1 MIVKHEAGADNAV
14 NKQVYDVLRRNLMIG
29 NFKPGLP
36 VSIRYLTE
44 TLGVSATPT
53 LEAIKQLQAE
63 HALVVGSNRTT
74 GCYWSCYNTCRLL

>member
-29 NFKPGLP
+29 HFKPGQP

-44 TLGVSATPT
+44 TLGVSATPAR
-53 LEAIKQLQAE
+53 EAIKRLQAE
-63 HALVVGSNRTT
+63 HALVVGSNPVSYTHLT
-74 GCYWSCYNTCRLL
+74 LPTSG

>member
-29 NFKPGLP
+29 HFKPGQP

-44 TLGVSATPT
+44 TLGVS
-53 LEAIKQLQAE
+53 
-63 HALVVGSNRTT
+63 HSR
-74 GCYWSCYNTCRLL
+74 S

>member
-29 NFKPGLP
+29 HFKPGQP

-44 TLGVSATPT
+44 TLGVSAT
-53 LEAIKQLQAE
+53 
-63 HALVVGSNRTT
+63 
-74 GCYWSCYNTCRLL
+74 CLLYTSPSPRDRG